1 MQSIPFSCQK
11 NLRLRRFAGFSDFS
25 TIHSEPKKT
34 SVRMHAGKEKAVEAE
49 RFAGVGLREL
59 YEQYMPQVYRTAI
72 GYTRNHH
79 DAEDVTQESFVR
91 LARSGKQFLDQN
103 QVKTWLI
110 VTAAN
115 LSKDLLRRRYRREL
129 PLDSINVAAIPAREK
144 PDLFPAVLALPQQ
157 YRVSIYLHYYEGYR
171 VAEMAELM
179 RKPQNTVKTWLRRGR
194 KLLRDHLNEAG

>member
-1 MQSIPFSCQK
+1 M
-11 NLRLRRFAGFSDFS
+11 
-25 TIHSEPKKT
+25 
-34 SVRMHAGKEKAVEAE
+34 EAE
-49 RFAGVGLREL
+49 RFAGVELREL

-91 LARSGKQFLDQN
+91 LARSGKQFLNQN

-115 LSKDLLRRRYRREL
+115 LSRDLLRRRYRREL
-129 PLDSINVAAIPAREK
+129 PLDSMNTAAIPETEK
-144 PDLFPAVLALPQQ
+144 PHLLPAVLALPHQ

-171 VAEMAELM
+171 IAELAELLH
-179 RKPQNTVKTWLRRGR
+179 KPENTVKTWLRRGR
-194 KLLRDHLNEAG
+194 ELLRDQLNDAG

>member
-1 MQSIPFSCQK
+1 MQSIPCSCQK

-34 SVRMHAGKEKAVEAE
+34 SVRIRAGKEKAMEAE
-49 RFAGVGLREL
+49 QFAGVGLREL

-103 QVKTWLI
+103 QVKAWLI

-115 LSKDLLRRRYRREL
+115 LSKDLLRRRYRREIGRA
-129 PLDSINVAAIPAREK
+129 SCRER
-144 PDLFPAVLALPQQ
+144 VCQ
-157 YRVSIYLHYYEGYR
+157 YV
-171 VAEMAELM
+171 
-179 RKPQNTVKTWLRRGR
+179 
-194 KLLRDHLNEAG
+194 

>member
-1 MQSIPFSCQK
+1 MT
-11 NLRLRRFAGFSDFS
+11 R
-25 TIHSEPKKT
+25 SEFEQT
-34 SVRMHAGKEKAVEAE
+34 A
-49 RFAGVGLREL
+49 REL
-59 YEQYMPQVYRTAI
+59 RAEMLKVVLDFFGSRD
-72 GYTRNHH
+72 

-103 QVKTWLI
+103 QIKTWLI

-144 PDLFPAVLALPQQ
+144 PDLLPAVLALPQQ
-157 YRVSIYLHYYEGYR
+157 YRVSIDLHYYEGYR
-171 VAEMAELM
+171 VAEMAELL

-194 KLLRDHLNEAG
+194 KLLREHLNEAG

>member
-1 MQSIPFSCQK
+1 M
-11 NLRLRRFAGFSDFS
+11 
-25 TIHSEPKKT
+25 
-34 SVRMHAGKEKAVEAE
+34 EAE
-49 RFAGVGLREL
+49 RFASVGLREL

-144 PDLFPAVLALPQQ
+144 PDLLPAVLELPQQ

-171 VAEMAELM
+171 VAEMAELLP
-179 RKPQNTVKTWLRRGR
+179 KPQNTVKTWLRRGR